1 MRIVE
6 HEWQLEPPY
15 FVLVFRMFLD
25 FVRMRCSIIVCA
37 LIRLSIQCEKNV
49 SGESANSFSTYG
61 SRELMMRVEMSDA
74 DHPLLSP

>member
-6 HEWQLEPPY
+6 HEWQLCPPY

-37 LIRLSIQCEKNV
+37 LIRLSIQCEKT
-49 SGESANSFSTYG
+49 SQESQQTPSAHMGAEN
-61 SRELMMRVEMSDA
+61 
-74 DHPLLSP
+74 